1 MISLSKLTTT
11 EQQTQSYMLSMSKT
25 INCTLQ
31 IYKLFTPNQRKVVS
45 IQISSV
51 HCQQCHSHGHNMVV
65 VVTKIVQE
73 NER

>member
-1 MISLSKLTTT
+1 MISLSKLTT

-45 IQISSV
+45 IQISSSV